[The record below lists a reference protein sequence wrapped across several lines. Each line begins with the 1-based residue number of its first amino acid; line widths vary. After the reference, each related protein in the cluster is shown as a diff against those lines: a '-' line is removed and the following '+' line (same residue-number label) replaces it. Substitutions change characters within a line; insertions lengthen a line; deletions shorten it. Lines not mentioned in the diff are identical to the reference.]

1 MDKKN
6 ISILLVGTQMATG
19 GAQKV
24 LLDQAGWFHVQG
36 HKVSAV
42 FFYDKENLRERWQ
55 SNAAFP
61 IINLEAFRK
70 GAGALTNAFSLIG
83 GLFRLWKLIRH
94 EKPQVVEMF
103 THDSNMLVLPLAWLA
118 GVPVR
123 IPTHHGIID
132 GFPRWRERIH
142 AWMVNHL
149 SNGIVTVSDLTM
161 KKALEEGI
169 QKDKI
174 SVIPNGIS
182 PVNLTEAYRSEIRR
196 QIGAGE
202 NDVVLLS
209 VGRLVYQ
216 KAHEYL
222 VSAMPAVLK
231 EASNVK
237 AGICGD
243 GLLRAELETQ
253 IQSLGLEKEIT
264 LFGMQA
270 NVTKYL
276 AAADVFVL
284 PSRWE
289 GLPIAL
295 LEAMSAGLPV
305 IATRVEGVD
314 EVVEEGVQGVLVK
327 PESTEELVKAILQL
341 SKDATQRHRMG
352 DAARLR
358 VLERYT
364 VDSMCEQ
371 YLTLFEQRLGEG
383 KTREAQNQAK
393 V

>member
-1 MDKKN
+1 MEKSKA
-6 ISILLVGTQMATG
+6 SILLVGTQMATG

-24 LLDQAGWFHVQG
+24 LLDQAGWFHTQG
-36 HKVSAV
+36 HKVTAV
-42 FFYDKENLRERWQ
+42 FFYDKENLHGRWQ

-61 IINLEAFRK
+61 IVNLEAFKK
-70 GAGALTNAFSLIG
+70 GAGALSNGLSLLRGII
-83 GLFRLWKLIRH
+83 RLWQLLRR

-123 IPTHHGIID
+123 IPTHHGMID

-149 SNGIVTVSDLTM
+149 SHGIVAVSDLTM

-169 QKDKI
+169 QKEKI
-174 SVIPNGIS
+174 SVIPNGIV
-182 PVNLTEAYRSEIRR
+182 PVMVNETDRSEVR
-196 QIGAGE
+196 QQMGAGE

-231 EASNVK
+231 ELPNVK

-243 GLLRAELETQ
+243 GLLRADLEAQ
-253 IQSLGLEKEIT
+253 IRSLGLEKEIK

-314 EVVEEGVQGVLVK
+314 EVVEEGVQGVLVQ

-341 SKDATQRHRMG
+341 SKDDAQRHRMG

-358 VLERYT
+358 VLEQYT
-364 VDSMCEQ
+364 VDRMCEK
-371 YLTLFEQRLGEG
+371 YLELFEHSLGVG
-383 KTREAQNQAK
+383 KAR
-393 V
+393 

>member
-1 MDKKN
+1 
-6 ISILLVGTQMATG
+6 MATG

-24 LLDQAGWFHVQG
+24 LLDQAGWFYVQG

-42 FFYDKENLRERWQ
+42 FFYDKENMYERWQ
-55 SNAAFP
+55 SNSAFP

-70 GAGALTNAFSLIG
+70 GAGVLKNALSLLG
-83 GLFRLWKLIRH
+83 GLFHLWKLLRR

-123 IPTHHGIID
+123 IPTHHGMID

-142 AWMVNHL
+142 TWMVNHL
-149 SNGIVTVSDLTM
+149 SQGIVAVSDLTM

-169 QKDKI
+169 QKEKI
-174 SVIPNGIS
+174 SVIPNGIV
-182 PVNLTEAYRSEIRR
+182 PVTLNETYRSEVREKM
-196 QIGAGE
+196 GAGE

-231 EASNVK
+231 EMPNMK
-237 AGICGD
+237 IGICGD
-243 GLLRAELETQ
+243 GVLRSDLEKQ

-314 EVVEEGVQGVLVK
+314 EVVEEGMHGMLVQ

-341 SKDATQRHRMG
+341 SKDAAQRHQMG

-364 VDSMCEQ
+364 VDRMCDQ
-371 YLTLFEQRLGEG
+371 YLKLFEHSLGEG
-383 KTREAQNQAK
+383 KAQ
-393 V
+393 

>member
-1 MDKKN
+1 MKN
-6 ISILLVGTQMATG
+6 KHLNMEKSKLSILLVGTQMATG

-24 LLDQAGWFHVQG
+24 LLDQAGWFHAQG
-36 HKVSAV
+36 HKVTAV
-42 FFYDKENLRERWQ
+42 FFYDKENLHERWQ
-55 SNAAFP
+55 SKAAFS
-61 IINLEAFRK
+61 IINLEAFQK
-70 GAGALTNAFSLIG
+70 GSGEVKNALSLLG
-83 GLFRLWKLIRH
+83 GLFCLWKLIRRK
-94 EKPQVVEMF
+94 KPQVVEMF

-123 IPTHHGIID
+123 VPTHHGVIE
-132 GFPRWRERIH
+132 GFSRWRERLH

-149 SNGIVTVSDLTM
+149 SHGIVAVSGLTM

-169 QKDKI
+169 RKEKI
-174 SVIPNGIS
+174 SVIPNGIV
-182 PVNLTEAYRSEIRR
+182 PVTLNETDRSEVRL
-196 QIGAGE
+196 QMGAEE

-209 VGRLVYQ
+209 VGRLVFQ

-231 EASNVK
+231 ELPNVK

-243 GLLRAELETQ
+243 GILRQDLEKQ
-253 IQSLGLEKEIT
+253 IQSLGLEKQIK
-264 LFGMQA
+264 LLGMQSD
-270 NVTKYL
+270 VTKYL

-314 EVVEEGVQGVLVK
+314 EVVQAGIHGVLVK
-327 PESTEELVKAILQL
+327 PESAEELAEAILQL
-341 SKDATQRHRMG
+341 STDAEIRQHMG
-352 DAARLR
+352 EASRLR
-358 VLERYT
+358 VLDSYTIDRMCERYL
-364 VDSMCEQ
+364 EI
-371 YLTLFEQRLGEG
+371 FEKGLGEG
-383 KTREAQNQAK
+383 NAS
-393 V
+393 

>member
-24 LLDQAGWFHVQG
+24 LLDQAGWFHAQG
-36 HKVSAV
+36 HQVSAV
-42 FFYDKENLRERWQ
+42 FFYDKENLHERWQ
-55 SNAAFP
+55 SNAGFP
-61 IINLEAFRK
+61 IVNLEAFQK
-70 GAGALTNAFSLIG
+70 GAGVLTNAFSLLG
-83 GLFRLWKLIRH
+83 GLFRLWKLLRR

-103 THDSNMLVLPLAWLA
+103 THDSNMIVLPLAWLA

-123 IPTHHGIID
+123 IPTHHGMID

-142 AWMVNHL
+142 TWMVNYL
-149 SNGIVTVSDLTM
+149 SQGIVAVSDLTM

-169 QKDKI
+169 RKEKVR
-174 SVIPNGIS
+174 VIPNGIVS
-182 PVNLTEAYRSEIRR
+182 VTLSKADRSEVRK
-196 QIGAGE
+196 QMGAEE

-222 VSAMPAVLK
+222 VSAIPAVLR
-231 EASNVK
+231 EVANVK
-237 AGICGD
+237 VGICGD
-243 GLLRAELETQ
+243 GLLRADLETQ
-253 IQSLGLEKEIT
+253 IQSLGLEKEIK

-314 EVVEEGVQGVLVK
+314 EVVEEGVHGVLVQ

-341 SKDATQRHRMG
+341 SKDAAQRHQMG
-352 DAARLR
+352 EAARLR

-364 VDSMCEQ
+364 VDRMCER
-371 YLTLFEQRLGEG
+371 YLKVFEHSLGVG
-383 KTREAQNQAK
+383 KAR
-393 V
+393 

>member
-1 MDKKN
+1 MAPLN
-6 ISILLVGTQMATG
+6 ILLVGTQMATG

-24 LLDQAGWFHVQG
+24 LLDQAGWFHAQG

-42 FFYDKENLRERWQ
+42 FFYDKENLHERWQ

-61 IINLEAFRK
+61 IVNLEAFKK
-70 GAGALTNAFSLIG
+70 GAGTLENGLALLRGLI
-83 GLFRLWKLIRH
+83 RLWKLLRR

-123 IPTHHGIID
+123 IPTHHGMID

-142 AWMVNHL
+142 TWMVNHL
-149 SNGIVTVSDLTM
+149 SHGIVAVSDLTM

-174 SVIPNGIS
+174 SVIPNGIV
-182 PVNLTEAYRSEIRR
+182 PITLNEADRSEVRK
-196 QIGAGE
+196 QMGAGE

-222 VSAMPAVLK
+222 VSALPAVLK
-231 EASNVK
+231 ESPNVK
-237 AGICGD
+237 VGICGD
-243 GLLRAELETQ
+243 GLLRADIEKQ
-253 IQSLGLEKEIT
+253 IQSLGLEKEIK

-314 EVVEEGVQGVLVK
+314 EVVEEGVHGMLVQ

-341 SKDATQRHRMG
+341 SKDVAQRHQMG

-364 VDSMCEQ
+364 VDRMCER
-371 YLTLFEQRLGEG
+371 YLKLFEHSLGEG
-383 KTREAQNQAK
+383 KAR
-393 V
+393 

>member
-1 MDKKN
+1 MALKMFF
-6 ISILLVGTQMATG
+6 VGTQMATG

-24 LLDQAGWFHVQG
+24 LLDQAGWFHAHG
-36 HKVSAV
+36 HKVTAV
-42 FFYDKENLRERWQ
+42 FFYDRENLHGRWQ
-55 SNAAFP
+55 SNVAFP
-61 IINLEAFRK
+61 IVSLKAFQK
-70 GAGALTNAFSLIG
+70 GAGMLVNGLALLR
-83 GLFRLWKLIRH
+83 GLMRLWKLIRR

-123 IPTHHGIID
+123 IPTHHGMID

-142 AWMVNHL
+142 TWMVNHL
-149 SNGIVTVSDLTM
+149 SHGIVAVSDLTM

-169 QKDKI
+169 RAEKI
-174 SVIPNGIS
+174 TVIPNGIM
-182 PVNLTEAYRSEIRR
+182 PVTLNEADRSEVR
-196 QIGAGE
+196 QQVEAGE
-202 NDVVLLS
+202 NDVFLIS

-222 VSAMPAVLK
+222 VSAMPAVL
-231 EASNVK
+231 EELPNVK
-237 AGICGD
+237 VGICGD
-243 GLLRAELETQ
+243 GLLRAELEAQ
-253 IQSLGLEKEIT
+253 IRSLGLEKEIK

-314 EVVEEGVQGVLVK
+314 EVVEEGVQGLLVQ

-341 SKDATQRHRMG
+341 SKDIARRQRMG
-352 DAARLR
+352 HAARLR
-358 VLERYT
+358 VLNSFT
-364 VDSMCEQ
+364 VDRMCEKYQ
-371 YLTLFEQRLGEG
+371 ELFEHSLGVG
-383 KTREAQNQAK
+383 KAR
-393 V
+393 

>member
-1 MDKKN
+1 MSSLE
-6 ISILLVGTQMATG
+6 IFLVGTQMATG

-24 LLDQAGWFHVQG
+24 LLDQAGWFHAQG
-36 HKVSAV
+36 HKVSVV
-42 FFYDKENLRERWQ
+42 FFYDKENLHERWQ

-61 IINLEAFRK
+61 IVNLEAFQK
-70 GAGALTNAFSLIG
+70 GAGVLANGLALLR
-83 GLFRLWKLIRH
+83 GLFRLWKLIRR

-123 IPTHHGIID
+123 IPTHHGMID

-142 AWMVNHL
+142 TWMVNHL
-149 SNGIVTVSDLTM
+149 SHGIVAVSDLTL

-169 QKDKI
+169 HKEKI
-174 SVIPNGIS
+174 SVIPNGIL
-182 PVNLTEAYRSEIRR
+182 PVTLKEADRSEVRK
-196 QIGAGE
+196 QMGAGE

-222 VSAMPAVLK
+222 ISAMPAVLK
-231 EASNVK
+231 ELPNVK
-237 AGICGD
+237 VGICGD
-243 GLLRAELETQ
+243 GLLRADLEKQ
-253 IQSLGLEKEIT
+253 IQSLGLEKEIK

-289 GLPIAL
+289 GLPISL
-295 LEAMSAGLPV
+295 LEAMSAGSPV

-314 EVVEEGVQGVLVK
+314 EVVEEGVHGMLVQ

-341 SKDATQRHRMG
+341 SRDAAQRQRMG
-352 DAARLR
+352 SAARLR

-364 VDSMCEQ
+364 VDRMCER
-371 YLTLFEQRLGEG
+371 YLKLFEHSLGEG
-383 KTREAQNQAK
+383 KAR
-393 V
+393 

>member
-1 MDKKN
+1 MTMDKKN
-6 ISILLVGTQMATG
+6 ISILLIGTQMATG

-24 LLDQAGWFHVQG
+24 LLDQAGWFHAQG
-36 HKVSAV
+36 YQVTAV
-42 FFYDKENLRERWQ
+42 FFYDRENLYERWQ

-70 GAGALTNAFSLIG
+70 GAGILTNAFSLLG
-83 GLFRLWKLIRH
+83 GLFRLWKLIHH

-103 THDSNMLVLPLAWLA
+103 THDTNMLVLPLAWLA
-118 GVPVR
+118 RVPVR
-123 IPTHHGIID
+123 IPTHHGMID

-142 AWMVNHL
+142 TWMVNHL
-149 SNGIVTVSDLTM
+149 SHGIVAVSDLTM

-169 QKDKI
+169 QKNKI
-174 SVIPNGIS
+174 SVIPNGIV
-182 PVNLTEAYRSEIRR
+182 PITLNEADRSEVRK
-196 QIGAGE
+196 QMGAGE
-202 NDVVLLS
+202 NDIVLLS

-222 VSAMPAVLK
+222 VSALPAVLK
-231 EASNVK
+231 ELPNIKV
-237 AGICGD
+237 GICGD
-243 GLLRAELETQ
+243 GLLRADLEKQ
-253 IQSLGLEKEIT
+253 IESLGLEKEIK

-314 EVVEEGVQGVLVK
+314 EVVEEGVHGVLVQ

-341 SKDATQRHRMG
+341 SKDTAQRQRMG
-352 DAARLR
+352 NAARLR
-358 VLERYT
+358 VLNSFT
-364 VDSMCEQ
+364 VDRMCEK
-371 YLTLFEQRLGEG
+371 YLELFLNSLGEG
-383 KTREAQNQAK
+383 KAR
-393 V
+393 

>member
-1 MDKKN
+1 
-6 ISILLVGTQMATG
+6 MATG

-24 LLDQAGWFHVQG
+24 LLDQAGWFHEQG
-36 HKVSAV
+36 HQVTAL
-42 FFYDKENLRERWQ
+42 FFYDRENLYGRWQ
-55 SNAAFP
+55 SSAAFP

-70 GAGALTNAFSLIG
+70 GAGIFVNAFSLLG
-83 GLFRLWKLIRH
+83 GLFRLWKLIRR
-94 EKPQVVEMF
+94 EKPQVLEMF

-123 IPTHHGIID
+123 IPTHHGMID

-142 AWMVNHL
+142 TWMVNHL
-149 SNGIVTVSDLTM
+149 SRGIVVVSDLTM

-169 QKDKI
+169 QKEKI
-174 SVIPNGIS
+174 SIIPNGIV
-182 PVNLTEAYRSEIRR
+182 PVTLNEADRSEVRK
-196 QIGAGE
+196 QMGAGE
-202 NDVVLLS
+202 NDVVVLS

-231 EASNVK
+231 ELPNVK
-237 AGICGD
+237 VGICGD
-243 GLLRAELETQ
+243 GLLRADLEKQ
-253 IQSLGLEKEIT
+253 IQSLRLEKEIK

-270 NVTKYL
+270 NVKKYL

-295 LEAMSAGLPV
+295 LEAMSAGLAV

-314 EVVEEGVQGVLVK
+314 EVVEEGVHGVLVR

-341 SKDATQRHRMG
+341 SKDAAQRQRMG
-352 DAARLR
+352 SAAHLR
-358 VLERYT
+358 VLNSFT
-364 VDSMCEQ
+364 VDCMCEK
-371 YLTLFEQRLGEG
+371 YLELFVKSLGEG
-383 KTREAQNQAK
+383 KSR
-393 V
+393 

>member
-1 MDKKN
+1 MRSLK
-6 ISILLVGTQMATG
+6 IFLVGTQMATG

-24 LLDQAGWFHVQG
+24 LLDQAGWFHAQG
-36 HKVSAV
+36 HKVFAV
-42 FFYDKENLRERWQ
+42 FFYDKENLHERWQ

-61 IINLEAFRK
+61 IVNLEAFQK
-70 GAGALTNAFSLIG
+70 GAGALANGLALLRGLI
-83 GLFRLWKLIRH
+83 RLWKLMRR

-118 GVPVR
+118 RVPVR
-123 IPTHHGIID
+123 IPTHHGMID

-142 AWMVNHL
+142 TWMVNHL
-149 SNGIVTVSDLTM
+149 SQGIVAVSDLTM

-169 QKDKI
+169 RKEKI
-174 SVIPNGIS
+174 SVIPNGIV
-182 PVNLTEAYRSEIRR
+182 PVKLNEADRSEVRK
-196 QIGAGE
+196 QMGAGE

-222 VSAMPAVLK
+222 VFAMPAVLM
-231 EASNVK
+231 ELPNVK
-237 AGICGD
+237 VGMCGD
-243 GLLRAELETQ
+243 GLLRADLEKQ
-253 IQSLGLEKEIT
+253 IQSLGLKKEIK

-276 AAADVFVL
+276 AAADVFIL

-314 EVVEEGVQGVLVK
+314 EVVEEGVHGVLVQ
-327 PESTEELVKAILQL
+327 PESTEELAKAILQL
-341 SKDATQRHRMG
+341 SKDAAQRQRMG
-352 DAARLR
+352 SAARLR

-364 VDSMCEQ
+364 VDRMCER
-371 YLTLFEQRLGEG
+371 YLKLFEHRLGEG
-383 KTREAQNQAK
+383 KAR
-393 V
+393 

>member
-24 LLDQAGWFHVQG
+24 LLDQAGWFHAQG
-36 HKVSAV
+36 HQVSAV
-42 FFYDKENLRERWQ
+42 FFYDKETLHERWQ
-55 SNAAFP
+55 SNAAFQ
-61 IINLEAFRK
+61 IVNLEAFQK
-70 GAGALTNAFSLIG
+70 GAGALVN
-83 GLFRLWKLIRH
+83 GLALLRGIFRLWKLLRRK
-94 EKPQVVEMF
+94 KPQVLEMF
-103 THDSNMLVLPLAWLA
+103 THDSNMLALPLAWLA
-118 GVPVR
+118 RIPVR
-123 IPTHHGIID
+123 IPTHHGMID

-149 SNGIVTVSDLTM
+149 SHGMVAVSDLTM

-169 QKDKI
+169 QKEKI
-174 SVIPNGIS
+174 TVIPNGIV
-182 PVNLTEAYRSEIRR
+182 PVTLNEADRSEIRK
-196 QIGAGE
+196 QMGARE

-222 VSAMPAVLK
+222 VSAIPAVLK
-231 EASNVK
+231 ELPNVK
-237 AGICGD
+237 VGICGD
-243 GLLRAELETQ
+243 GLLRADLEKQ
-253 IQSLGLEKEIT
+253 IQALGLENAIK

-276 AAADVFVL
+276 AAADVFIL

-314 EVVEEGVQGVLVK
+314 EVVEEGVHGILVL
-327 PESTEELVKAILQL
+327 PESAEELAKAILQL
-341 SKDATQRHRMG
+341 SQDSAQRQRMG
-352 DAARLR
+352 SAARLR

-364 VDSMCEQ
+364 VDRMCEQ
-371 YLTLFEQRLGEG
+371 YLKLFKHRLDEG
-383 KTREAQNQAK
+383 KARK
-393 V
+393 

>member
-1 MDKKN
+1 MDALN
-6 ISILLVGTQMATG
+6 ILLVGTQMATG

-24 LLDQAGWFHVQG
+24 LLDQAGWFHAQE
-36 HKVSAV
+36 HKVTAV
-42 FFYDKENLRERWQ
+42 FFYDRENLYERWQ

-70 GAGALTNAFSLIG
+70 GAGALINAFSLLG
-83 GLFRLWKLIRH
+83 GLFRLWKLIRR
-94 EKPQVVEMF
+94 EKPQVMEMF
-103 THDSNMLVLPLAWLA
+103 THDTNMLVLPLAWLA

-123 IPTHHGIID
+123 IPTHHGMID

-142 AWMVNHL
+142 TWMVNHL
-149 SNGIVTVSDLTM
+149 SQGIVAVSDLTM

-169 QKDKI
+169 RAEKI
-174 SVIPNGIS
+174 IVIPNGIV
-182 PVNLTEAYRSEIRR
+182 PVAVDEVNRSEVRA
-196 QIGAGE
+196 QMGVGE
-202 NDVVLLS
+202 KDILLLS

-222 VSAMPAVLK
+222 VAAMPAVLK
-231 EASNVK
+231 ENPNVK
-237 AGICGD
+237 VGVCGD
-243 GLLRAELETQ
+243 GVLRADLERQ
-253 IQSLGLEKEIT
+253 IQSLGLEKQIN
-264 LFGMQA
+264 LLGMQA
-270 NVTKYL
+270 DVTKYL

-314 EVVEEGVQGVLVK
+314 EVVEEGMHGILVK

-341 SKDATQRHRMG
+341 SRDTTQRQRMG
-352 DAARLR
+352 KAARLR
-358 VLERYT
+358 VLNSFTVDRMCERYLN
-364 VDSMCEQ
+364 V
-371 YLTLFEQRLGEG
+371 FEHSLGVG
-383 KTREAQNQAK
+383 KAR
-393 V
+393 